1 MIYSRGKER
10 HNIAAGTVSR
20 VSPRVFKIRDGSPGK
35 ERRRRRRGR
44 GGGGKGPTKG
54 ALLNDETSFRE
65 RKSGRARS
73 LMLRSI
79 GAFLLL
85 CKPHRALPGHRV
97 FLHRPL

>member
-1 MIYSRGKER
+1 MFLRGYLKSAMVHR
-10 HNIAAGTVSR
+10 G
-20 VSPRVFKIRDGSPGK
+20 
-35 ERRRRRRGR
+35 RRGEGEGGG

>member
-1 MIYSRGKER
+1 MFLRGYLKSAMVLR
-10 HNIAAGTVSR
+10 G
-20 VSPRVFKIRDGSPGK
+20 
-35 ERRRRRRGR
+35 RRREEEEV
-44 GGGGKGPTKG
+44 GGGGGEGGKGPTKG

>member
-1 MIYSRGKER
+1 MFLRGYLKSAMVHR
-10 HNIAAGTVSR
+10 G
-20 VSPRVFKIRDGSPGK
+20 
-35 ERRRRRRGR
+35 RRGEGEEGGG